1 MVSPF
6 SMAIALALISQ
17 ATNGTTFE
25 EIKRGL
31 NLNCNNTDIPDK
43 FHEFYKLINKSAGE
57 SELLIVNQIYV
68 QQGYQLKNNFKKV
81 ADEKFLSGIE
91 SINFGNTK
99 ETTETIYSF
108 VKQKTN
114 QRIKSFLKL
123 KPFNEHDHVILI
135 NAISFKC
142 KWNYVSKKEKIMS
155 FFVSEWEW
163 NDVWANEILE
173 TTINY
178 GNITDL
184 DAQAFE
190 IDYAN
195 SSFSLLIILP
205 KNRTGLPALETRL
218 NGYNLTKIYN
228 QMNLTKINVQFPKF
242 EVETEIHLSDILKNV
257 CIQ

>member
-1 MVSPF
+1 
-6 SMAIALALISQ
+6 MAISLALISQ

-25 EIKRGL
+25 EIKKGL
-31 NLNCNNTDIPDK
+31 NLNCNNTDITDK
-43 FHEFYKLINKSAGE
+43 FHEFYKSINESAGK
-57 SELLIVNQIYV
+57 SELLIANQIYV
-68 QQGYQLKNNFKKV
+68 QQGYQVKNDFKKV
-81 ADEKFLSGIE
+81 AAEKFLSGIE
-91 SINFGNTK
+91 SVDFGK
-99 ETTETIYSF
+99 KIETTEIINNF

-114 QRIKSFLKL
+114 QRFKSFLKL
-123 KPFNEHDHVILI
+123 KPFNEHDHVIFI
-135 NAISFKC
+135 NAITFKC
-142 KWNYVSKKEKIMS
+142 KWNYISKKEKIMS

-163 NDVWANEILE
+163 NDVRANEILE
-173 TTINY
+173 TSINY
-178 GNITDL
+178 GNLTDL
-184 DAQAFE
+184 DAEAFE

-205 KNRTGLPALETRL
+205 NNRTGLPALEAQL